1 MRMPGFNAEGALDRT
16 NARYH
21 TGRLYGAWTASQRVS
36 PQLPKSIGFCMSGCD
51 AQFEWGTVDNAYCKA
66 QCFDDGNGGGGGG
79 NGGGGDGGGGDL
91 VCGPC
96 NKRTGLQRCVLPG
109 KGATW
114 VRCGLAD

>member
-21 TGRLYGAWTASQRVS
+21 TGRLYGAWTASQRVY

-66 QCFDDGNGGGGGG
+66 QCFDDGNGGAEVETVEAVTAGVGISFAVHATSEPGSSAAYCPEK
-79 NGGGGDGGGGDL
+79 
-91 VCGPC
+91 V
-96 NKRTGLQRCVLPG
+96 QRG
-109 KGATW
+109 SA
-114 VRCGLAD
+114 AA